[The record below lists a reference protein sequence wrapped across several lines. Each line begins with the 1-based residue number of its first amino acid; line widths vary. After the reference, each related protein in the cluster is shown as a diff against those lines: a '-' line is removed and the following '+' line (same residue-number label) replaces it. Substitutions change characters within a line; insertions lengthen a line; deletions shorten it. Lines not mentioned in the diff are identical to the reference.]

1 MKPINIEITKA
12 CISYFTIY
20 MEEPLPNVSVTIHLL
35 SNQDKKIAE
44 YTLQAKHYNKDLK
57 FDLPADCLFPIRELA
72 DKLEEVVTAHCL
84 GTFKLLNK
92 PREAEVVPDET
103 GSEGVEHDELPF

>member
-12 CISYFTIY
+12 RLAYFTVY

-44 YTLQAKHYNKDLK
+44 YTLQAKHYNKDMK
-57 FDLPADCLFPIRELA
+57 FDLPADSLFPIRALA

-92 PREAEVVPDET
+92 PAEAEIVEET
-103 GSEGVEHDELPF
+103 GSEGTASDALPF